1 METPFTIALLTPPGL
16 ESLLAD
22 EVTALGFQR
31 VRQERGGVSV
41 IGDWAD
47 VRRANFL
54 VRGASRV
61 LVRIAQFPA
70 VHLSQLDKSA
80 RRVEWGAILPR
91 GATIRV
97 EASCRGSKIYHSGAA
112 AERVGNAAA
121 KAVSG
126 DISKEAQLAIYVRIE
141 KNKCTISLDTS
152 GELLHRRGFKQAVAK
167 APMRETMAALF
178 LRACGYN
185 GKGPVL
191 DPMCGSGTIPIEAA
205 EVAAGLAPGRARRF
219 AFEYLVNHDG
229 EQWAEEKKDWPK
241 PQALEAICMG
251 TDKAASAIEASRAN
265 ADRAGVSAHTRF
277 EVTPIRGLENGVD
290 RPGLILLNPP
300 YGARIGDAKSLRSLY
315 QSMGQVLRERFCGWR
330 CGIVTTSEDLVAATG
345 LPFSPSTPQI
355 LHGSL
360 RIRLYTIE
368 ALR

>member
-1 METPFTIALLTPPGL
+1 MEPPFTIVLLTAPGL

-22 EVTALGFQR
+22 EARALSFRNIQ
-31 VRQERGGVSV
+31 QEGGGVS
-41 IGDWAD
+41 IRGDWAD

-54 VRGASRV
+54 LRGASRV

-70 VHLSQLDKSA
+70 VHLSRLDKSA
-80 RRVEWGAILPR
+80 RRVEWGAILPPK
-91 GATIRV
+91 AAIRV

-126 DISKEAQLAIYVRIE
+126 EVTKDAKASIYVRIE

-178 LRACGYN
+178 LRACGYD
-185 GKGPVL
+185 GKEPVL

-205 EVAAGLAPGRARRF
+205 EVAAGLAPGRARHF
-219 AFEYLVNHDG
+219 AFEYLANHDSA
-229 EQWAEEKKDWPK
+229 QWAEEKRSWSK
-241 PQALEAICMG
+241 PLTPEFICMG
-251 TDKAASAIEASRAN
+251 TDKAASAVESSRAN
-265 ADRAGVSAHTRF
+265 ADRAGVSAYTRF
-277 EVTPIRGLENGVD
+277 EVMPIRDLENGFD
-290 RPGLILLNPP
+290 RPGLVLINPP
-300 YGARIGDAKSLRSLY
+300 YGARIGDAKSLRPLY
-315 QSMGQVLRERFCGWR
+315 QSIGRVLRERFCGWR
-330 CGIVTTSEDLVAATG
+330 CGIVTTSEELVAATG
-345 LPFSPSTPQI
+345 LPFEPYTAKI

-360 RIRLYTIE
+360 RVRLYGVE
-368 ALR
+368 EL